1 MDILTTGKTAFFILL
16 LAIGIP
22 LIIGLI
28 VGADVFNVLE
38 PRSHNI
44 PPTKSSTPYYS
55 RPETLDESKDDSSSD
70 YSIEEEL
77 SDFLHEWNR
86 AFESKN
92 LGYFMKFYHEE
103 SICRNLDYYELKIYQ
118 GRLFSEFQEINL
130 TITDAKY
137 RRTEDDR
144 IRIEFIQRTR
154 LDTFSDVGTVVMI
167 LVRNGNSYQIINEKW
182 ETKP

>member
-1 MDILTTGKTAFFILL
+1 MSKTTIISSGWVFI

-22 LIIGLI
+22 LVMCLI
-28 VGADVFNVLE
+28 VAVSVFDLFK
-38 PRSHNI
+38 PRSHDI
-44 PPTKSSTPYYS
+44 PPTMSSTPYYS
-55 RPETLDESKDDSSSD
+55 RPETQDESKDDSSSD

-118 GRLFSEFQEINL
+118 RRLFSEFQEINMS
-130 TITDAKY
+130 ITNATYK
-137 RRTEDDR
+137 RTEDDR

-154 LDTFSDVGTVVMI
+154 LDTFSDVGTVVMT
-167 LVRNGNSYQIINEKW
+167 LVRNGNSYQIISEKW
-182 ETKP
+182 ESKP